1 MPDPVWILQKNFRHE
16 IVEIVRIT
24 DVLGLQDGNQAL
36 IGMFD
41 RIPEGHPIALGSGDA
56 DTPDLKRRVKR
67 TFLNRNRGLSG
78 YYRSVGS
85 EPGGRAKIH
94 KRLDKFL
101 LIW

>member
-41 RIPEGHPIALGSGDA
+41 RIPEGRPIRPGLWRCRHSGFETTREA
-56 DTPDLKRRVKR
+56 YFSK
-67 TFLNRNRGLSG
+67 
-78 YYRSVGS
+78 
-85 EPGGRAKIH
+85 
-94 KRLDKFL
+94 
-101 LIW
+101 